1 MAIDLKKGGKI
12 NLQKE
17 KPGIN
22 KITVGL
28 GWDVNEGT
36 SPHQFDC
43 DASVLILGENGK
55 LLTDEYFVFYN
66 NKISPDGAVVH
77 TGDNR
82 TGIGEGDDEII
93 NIELS
98 KLNPHAMQIVF
109 AITIDQAEERKQDF
123 SMIENS
129 FARVYNT
136 ETNEVLCQ
144 YLLNEKFPGAN
155 ALIIGRFYKKND
167 NEWIFEAFDL
177 AYQDGLGGLIEYY
190 Q

>member
-28 GWDVNEGT
+28 GWDVNEGA
-36 SPHQFDC
+36 SPHDFDC
-43 DASVLILGENGK
+43 DASVFILSENGK

-66 NKISPDGAVVH
+66 NTVSPDGAVVH
-77 TGDNR
+77 NGDNR
-82 TGIGEGDDEII
+82 TGDGEGDDETI

-98 KLNPHAMQIVF
+98 KLNPHVAQIVF
-109 AITIDQAEERKQDF
+109 AITIDKAEERKQDF
-123 SMIENS
+123 GMIANS
-129 FARVYNT
+129 FARIYNT
-136 ETNEVLCQ
+136 ESGEILCQ
-144 YLLNEKFPGAN
+144 HLLDEKFPGTN
-155 ALIIGRFYKKND
+155 ALIIGRFYKSG

-177 AYQDGLGGLIEYY
+177 AYQDGIGGLVEYY

>member
-1 MAIDLKKGGKI
+1 MAINLKKGGSI

-28 GWDVNEGT
+28 GWDVNNGA

-43 DASVLILGENGK
+43 DASVFVLGESGK
-55 LLTDEYFVFYN
+55 LLGDEYFVFYN
-66 NKISPDGAVVH
+66 NKISPDKAVVH
-77 TGDNR
+77 LGDNR
-82 TGIGEGDDEII
+82 TGEGEGDDETI

-98 KLNPHAMQIVF
+98 KLNPHVTQIVF

-123 SMIENS
+123 GMLQNS

-136 ETNEVLCQ
+136 ETGEVLCQ
-144 YLLNEKFPGAN
+144 YILEEKFPGSN
-155 ALIIGRFYKKND
+155 ALIIGRFYKSD
-167 NEWIFEAFDL
+167 EQWFFEAFDL
-177 AYQDGLGGLIEYY
+177 SYTDGLGGLVEYY

>member
-28 GWDVNEGT
+28 GWDVNEGA
-36 SPHQFDC
+36 SPYDFDC
-43 DASVLILGENGK
+43 DASVFILGENGK
-55 LLTDEYFVFYN
+55 LLADEYFVFYN
-66 NKISPDGAVVH
+66 NKVSPDGAVIH

-82 TGIGEGDDEII
+82 TGAGDGDDESI

-98 KLNPHAMQIVF
+98 RLNPHATQIVF
-109 AITIDQAEERKQDF
+109 AITIDQAEERNQDF
-123 SMIENS
+123 GMIAGS
-129 FARVYNT
+129 FARIYNQD
-136 ETNEVLCQ
+136 TNEVLCQ
-144 YLLNEKFPGAN
+144 YLLDQKFPGTN
-155 ALIIGRFYKKND
+155 ALIIGRFYKSE

-177 AYQDGLGGLIEYY
+177 AYQDGLGGLVEYY

>member
-1 MAIDLKKGGKI
+1 MAINLKKGGSI
-12 NLQKE
+12 NLRKE

-28 GWDVNEGT
+28 GWDVNDGA

-43 DASVLILGENGK
+43 DASVFILGENGK
-55 LLTDEYFVFYN
+55 LLTDKHFVFYN

-77 TGDNR
+77 NGDNR
-82 TGIGEGDDEII
+82 TGVGEGDDETI

-98 KLNPHAMQIVF
+98 KLNPQVKQIVF

-123 SMIENS
+123 GMIANS
-129 FARVYNT
+129 FARVYNA
-136 ETNEVLCQ
+136 ETNELLCQ
-144 YLLNEKFPGAN
+144 YLLDEKFSGTN
-155 ALIIGRFYKKND
+155 ALIIGRFYKSGND
-167 NEWIFEAFDL
+167 WIFEAFDL
-177 AYQDGLGGLIEYY
+177 AYQNGLGGLVEYY